1 MKYTMEAGVLYQGKT
16 VRASLKGVFTDPEK
30 EIFAADGTLAL
41 RTGIRGPEAPQ
52 GGGCSPGAP
61 QSGAHSPE
69 APQGGGHSPGT
80 LRGGARSPESSRG
93 SDGGAHFRQYVIYD
107 RNGNVYASAEPAYD
121 VGNRPEAEWP
131 GFRTVG
137 TNQAKLLIGGQEFCL
152 IMQNSQNY
160 YMEDGDGKTVLKVLH
175 RGLAGGWDIESADG
189 ISPEMACGIFVF
201 CRYLEQE
208 NEFLAV

>member
-16 VRASLKGVFTDPEK
+16 VRASLKGVFTGPEK

-41 RTGIRGPEAPQ
+41 RTGIRGPEP
-52 GGGCSPGAP
+52 
-61 QSGAHSPE
+61 
-69 APQGGGHSPGT
+69 
-80 LRGGARSPESSRG
+80 SRG
-93 SDGGAHFRQYVIYD
+93 SDGVAHFRQYVIYD
-107 RNGNVYASAEPAYD
+107 RNGNVHASAEPAYAA
-121 VGNRPEAEWP
+121 GNRPEAGWP

-152 IMQNSQNY
+152 VMQNSQNY

-175 RGLAGGWDIESADG
+175 RGLAGGWDIEAADG